1 MNQKLLE
8 MRIGVTIFDVV
19 AETITELPEFY
30 DVSELEQEK
39 MLGECTHGVAEIL
52 VEDLMERIA
61 EVKESLQ
68 KENYWGNYTIEPEE
82 KKWSYEEASRGGYG
96 D

>member
-1 MNQKLLE
+1 MNQKLME
-8 MRIGVTIFDVV
+8 IKMAVSIWDAVY
-19 AETITELPEFY
+19 ETITELPEFE

-52 VEDLMERIA
+52 VEDMMERIA
-61 EVKESLQ
+61 EMKESLQ

-82 KKWSYEEASRGGYG
+82 RKWSYEEASRGY
-96 D
+96 

>member
-1 MNQKLLE
+1 MNQKLME
-8 MRIGVTIFDVV
+8 IKMAVSIWDAVS
-19 AETITELPEFY
+19 ETITELPEFA

-52 VEDLMERIA
+52 VEDMMERIA
-61 EVKESLQ
+61 EMKESLQ

-82 KKWSYEEASRGGYG
+82 RKWSYEEASKGY
-96 D
+96 

>member
-1 MNQKLLE
+1 MNQKLME
-8 MRIGVTIFDVV
+8 IRMAVSIWDAVY
-19 AETITELPEFY
+19 ETITELPEFE

-61 EVKESLQ
+61 EMKESLQ

-82 KKWSYEEASRGGYG
+82 RKWSYEEASRGY
-96 D
+96 

>member
-1 MNQKLLE
+1 MNQKLME
-8 MRIGVTIFDVV
+8 IRMAVTIWDAVY
-19 AETITELPEFY
+19 ETITELPEFE

-52 VEDLMERIA
+52 VEDMMERIA
-61 EVKESLQ
+61 EMKESLQ

-82 KKWSYEEASRGGYG
+82 RKWSYEEASRGY
-96 D
+96 

>member
-1 MNQKLLE
+1 MNQKLME
-8 MRIGVTIFDVV
+8 IRMAVSIWDAVY
-19 AETITELPEFY
+19 ETITELPEFE

-52 VEDLMERIA
+52 VEDMMERIA
-61 EVKESLQ
+61 EMKESLQ

-82 KKWSYEEASRGGYG
+82 RKWSYEEASRGY
-96 D
+96 